1 MTTGPPAAAGA
12 DAATEAAGADAA
24 TEAAGAGEGLDA
36 GAAVAAPLQA
46 AASPASETMAAVIR
60 ALERIGHLVRI
71 RPCRCRVGSRLP
83 CSTQYVTHDGPV
95 FRGEPRGAR
104 AKRRRAR
111 SCTW

>member
-12 DAATEAAGADAA
+12 EADAA
-24 TEAAGAGEGLDA
+24 AVAAGAGEGLDA

-71 RPCRCRVGSRLP
+71 RSCRCRVGSRLP
-83 CSTQYVTHDGPV
+83 CVTRYVTCDGPV
-95 FRGEPRGAR
+95 LAATRPL
-104 AKRRRAR
+104 RRRVR
-111 SCTW
+111 